1 MTNIGDYI
9 AKARIDKGYSM
20 RKLARLSGIQNA
32 TLSKI
37 ESGKIKSP
45 NLSMIKTLCRY
56 LDISYEDCLYVMQL
70 GATYNS
76 DNTILMNYYKN
87 ISDDELK
94 NTYKNIIG
102 KINEY
107 DKILL
112 YLQQQFN
119 KTDDKKLL
127 IDTIKSYEYEN
138 RTNKCIRKIL
148 EEKILNKYLNS

>member
-20 RKLARLSGIQNA
+20 RKLARLSGLDNA
-32 TLSKI
+32 TISKI
-37 ESGKIKSP
+37 ESGKIKNP
-45 NLSMIKTLCRY
+45 KLSSIKTLCRY
-56 LDISYEDCLYVMQL
+56 LDIAYEDCLYVMQL
-70 GATYNS
+70 GATYNP
-76 DNTILMNYYKN
+76 NNNILMNYYNN

-94 NTYKNIIG
+94 STYKNIIG

-107 DKILL
+107 DKILS
-112 YLQQQFN
+112 YLHQQFN
-119 KTDDKKLL
+119 QTDYKKLL

-138 RTNKCIRKIL
+138 RTNKYIRKIL

>member
-1 MTNIGDYI
+1 MTNIGEYI
-9 AKARIDKGYSM
+9 AKARMDKGYSM
-20 RKLARLSGIQNA
+20 RELARVSGMNNA
-32 TLSKI
+32 TISKI
-37 ESGKIKSP
+37 ESGKIK
-45 NLSMIKTLCRY
+45 NLKLSFIKTLCRY
-56 LDISYEDCLYVMQL
+56 LDISYEDCLYIMQL

-76 DNTILMNYYKN
+76 DNIILMNYYKN
-87 ISDDELK
+87 INDDELK

-107 DKILL
+107 DKILS
-112 YLQQQFN
+112 YLKQQFD

-138 RTNKCIRKIL
+138 KTNKCIRKIL